1 MKSKVIVII
10 GPTATNKTKVAI
22 QLANKLNG
30 EIINADAFQIYKEL
44 NIGTNKPT
52 PLELR
57 QATFHL
63 ISNKSIYDKWDIKR
77 FQQEAKKI
85 ITHITKLNKIPIIV
99 GGSHLY
105 VDALIKNYDFSLSNE
120 RDNSFN
126 NFTNQ
131 ELFQKLN
138 EFNNL
143 LASKIGINNRKRLI
157 RALQTKGKLIKRKKE
172 IYVPFYLLCT
182 NEREVLY
189 NKINKR
195 VDKMIK
201 EGWINEVKKL
211 YNENKDLTSLN
222 AFKAIGYNE
231 ILTSIINNKNI
242 DIDRIKR
249 DTRHYAKR
257 QMTWIR
263 HHYDNVCTYNQNNIS
278 DVIKRVKQWL
288 EK

>member
-1 MKSKVIVII
+1 
-10 GPTATNKTKVAI
+10 
-22 QLANKLNG
+22 
-30 EIINADAFQIYKEL
+30 
-44 NIGTNKPT
+44 
-52 PLELR
+52 
-57 QATFHL
+57 
-63 ISNKSIYDKWDIKR
+63 
-77 FQQEAKKI
+77 
-85 ITHITKLNKIPIIV
+85 
-99 GGSHLY
+99 
-105 VDALIKNYDFSLSNE
+105 
-120 RDNSFN
+120 
-126 NFTNQ
+126 
-131 ELFQKLN
+131 
-138 EFNNL
+138 
-143 LASKIGINNRKRLI
+143 
-157 RALQTKGKLIKRKKE
+157 LQTKGKLIKRKKE